1 MCAPVSA
8 VWIDG
13 NNANP
18 TDARLSALTWARHH
32 HHLPAASALEFRFC
46 FSVLTPFRFCYI
58 LGSAGFRLVCVA
70 VQPFSTPLYVSIKT
84 SARQPDRYKT
94 PARHTRTK
102 IRIQLQAEASRYICI
117 YDAAMSCGYFV
128 FFVQLLALLLSN
140 AALVAVVVAGA
151 ICEYLLQGQ
160 SGKWK
165 VRTKNANKILP
176 ATCNRVE
183 YEQIPCKV
191 ELEKW

>member
-128 FFVQLLALLLSN
+128 FFC
-140 AALVAVVVAGA
+140 AAFGFVVVQ
-151 ICEYLLQGQ
+151 C
-160 SGKWK
+160 SSCCCCCCW
-165 VRTKNANKILP
+165 
-176 ATCNRVE
+176 CNLRIFVTRS
-183 YEQIPCKV
+183 IR
-191 ELEKW
+191 